1 LTKSTLF
8 AILYTVKIFIP
19 KGQNEMKEMKISLTT
34 VKDIRNFVNEVI
46 LADYEVDLIQGR
58 YTIDAKSIMG
68 IFSLDL
74 LSPITL
80 VAHTENAD
88 ALFAKLEQFKA

>member
-1 LTKSTLF
+1 
-8 AILYTVKIFIP
+8 
-19 KGQNEMKEMKISLTT
+19 MKETKIKLTN
-34 VKDIRNFVNEVI
+34 VQDIRDFVNCVI
-46 LADYEVDLIQGR
+46 LTDYEIDLSQGR

-80 VAHTENAD
+80 VAHSDNTD
-88 ALFAKLEQFKA
+88 ALFEMIKKFEV

>member
-1 LTKSTLF
+1 
-8 AILYTVKIFIP
+8 
-19 KGQNEMKEMKISLTT
+19 MKEMKIKLTN
-34 VKDIRNFVNEVI
+34 VADIRDFVNLVI
-46 LADYEVDLIQGR
+46 LVDYDVDLVQSR

-80 VAHTENAD
+80 VAHTDNAD
-88 ALFAKLEQFKA
+88 ALLEKLKKFAV

>member
-1 LTKSTLF
+1 
-8 AILYTVKIFIP
+8 
-19 KGQNEMKEMKISLTT
+19 MKEMKITLSN
-34 VKDIRNFVNEVI
+34 VQDIRDFVNEVI
-46 LADYEVDLIQGR
+46 LVPYEVDLMQGR

-80 VAHTENAD
+80 VAHTDKPE
-88 ALFAKLEQFKA
+88 ALFEKISRFSVK

>member
-1 LTKSTLF
+1 
-8 AILYTVKIFIP
+8 
-19 KGQNEMKEMKISLTT
+19 MKETKITLKT
-34 VKDIRNFVNEVI
+34 VQDVRDFVNIVI
-46 LADYEVDLIQGR
+46 LTEFEVDLVQGR

-80 VAHTENAD
+80 IAHTDYAD
-88 ALFAKLEQFKA
+88 DFLEKIAKFEVK

>member
-1 LTKSTLF
+1 MNEIKIKLTNV
-8 AILYTVKIFIP
+8 A
-19 KGQNEMKEMKISLTT
+19 
-34 VKDIRNFVNEVI
+34 DIREFVNVVI
-46 LADYEVDLIQGR
+46 LMDYDIDLVQSR

-80 VAHTENAD
+80 VAHTKSPE
-88 ALFAKLEQFKA
+88 ALFEKIAKFSVN

>member
-1 LTKSTLF
+1 
-8 AILYTVKIFIP
+8 
-19 KGQNEMKEMKISLTT
+19 MKEIKIKLTNIQ
-34 VKDIRNFVNEVI
+34 DIRAFVNEVI
-46 LADYEVDLIQGR
+46 LTDFDVDLVQGR

-80 VAHTENAD
+80 VAHTQNAE
-88 ALFAKLEQFKA
+88 AFFAKIAKFAA

>member
-1 LTKSTLF
+1 
-8 AILYTVKIFIP
+8 
-19 KGQNEMKEMKISLTT
+19 MKETMIKLTN
-34 VKDIRNFVNEVI
+34 VQDIREFVNAVI
-46 LADYEVDLIQGR
+46 LVEYAVDLIQGR

-80 VAHTENAD
+80 VAHTENAEAFFTKID
-88 ALFAKLEQFKA
+88 KFKA